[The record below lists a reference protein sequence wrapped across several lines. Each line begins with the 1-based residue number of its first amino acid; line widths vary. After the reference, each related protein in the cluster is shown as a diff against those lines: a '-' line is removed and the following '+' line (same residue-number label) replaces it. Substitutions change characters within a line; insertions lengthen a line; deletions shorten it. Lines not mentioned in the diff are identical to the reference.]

1 MQVAQAMPSMGAPD
15 IPVNA
20 APIHWTLPAGWEE
33 KPPDSIRL
41 ASFAITG
48 EKGGKASVAI
58 TSFPGSVG
66 TELDNVNRW
75 RGELG
80 LAPVGPAEV
89 APEAVTVDSLAGKL
103 YDLAGKSART
113 VVAVIPRNG
122 NSWFIKMRGDTD
134 TVAAG
139 RPAFLAFLKSLHF
152 GGDGGETPAA
162 ADPHAGLGLPGV
174 SSPHVG
180 SVEPATAPEAPQ
192 WNVPAKWVETAPRAM
207 VFKSFSVADDA
218 GAKAEITVS
227 FFPGDVGG
235 TLANVNRWRGQMGQK
250 PVEQSQLNGVT
261 ESLAAVEGKATL
273 VDFMGVNG
281 KSGQPARLVGAIVP
295 RGDHTWF
302 YKMTGDGKVVAGQK
316 DNFVQFV
323 KTVHYP

>member
-1 MQVAQAMPSMGAPD
+1 
-15 IPVNA
+15 
-20 APIHWTLPAGWEE
+20 
-33 KPPDSIRL
+33 
-41 ASFAITG
+41 
-48 EKGGKASVAI
+48 
-58 TSFPGSVG
+58 
-66 TELDNVNRW
+66 
-75 RGELG
+75 
-80 LAPVGPAEV
+80 
-89 APEAVTVDSLAGKL
+89 
-103 YDLAGKSART
+103 
-113 VVAVIPRNG
+113 
-122 NSWFIKMRGDTD
+122 
-134 TVAAG
+134 
-139 RPAFLAFLKSLHF
+139 
-152 GGDGGETPAA
+152 
-162 ADPHAGLGLPGV
+162 
-174 SSPHVG
+174 
-180 SVEPATAPEAPQ
+180 
-192 WNVPAKWVETAPRAM
+192 M

-302 YKMTGDGKVVAGQK
+302 YKMTGDEKVVAGQK